1 MSSVLIMD
9 NSSVFDYKRS
19 HIESLTET
27 IKLFDSDKDNNLD
40 LFNYINCKNSDAKFL
55 QSCRGLVYNNDELIV
70 KNFPYTIEYTEKN
83 DYEEINSAVVPVFDQ
98 CTFYNSYEGCLI
110 RLFYFNNK
118 WFMSTNKKLSAFKSK
133 WASKKSYGHYFE
145 DALKYHVSN
154 NEKLREHIKLESL
167 NGNMENIFE
176 VFCESVL
183 DKKKQYMFLLLN
195 NEENRIVCDNPEV
208 PTIFHIGTFE
218 NHKIIMDVDIHI
230 PYPEKLSF
238 NNIDELYDY
247 VDQINYTK
255 LQGVIV
261 FAPDNQQFKILNK
274 RYHQYYLV
282 RGNEPSIKFR
292 YLQIRM
298 DQTNYN
304 ILRELYPEKIKDFE
318 DYENYIFEA
327 SKNIYKAYIDRFIK
341 KLYVTVPVEE
351 YNVIKE
357 AHNWYLNDRKNNKIT
372 YEKIMT
378 ILNSQT
384 PTNLNKI
391 IKRVKLGTNLITST
405 AAPPKNTKLL
415 PQNKNTNREE
425 KNKEEI

>member
-1 MSSVLIMD
+1 
-9 NSSVFDYKRS
+9 
-19 HIESLTET
+19 
-27 IKLFDSDKDNNLD
+27 
-40 LFNYINCKNSDAKFL
+40 
-55 QSCRGLVYNNDELIV
+55 
-70 KNFPYTIEYTEKN
+70 
-83 DYEEINSAVVPVFDQ
+83 
-98 CTFYNSYEGCLI
+98 
-110 RLFYFNNK
+110 
-118 WFMSTNKKLSAFKSK
+118 
-133 WASKKSYGHYFE
+133 
-145 DALKYHVSN
+145 
-154 NEKLREHIKLESL
+154 
-167 NGNMENIFE
+167 
-176 VFCESVL
+176 
-183 DKKKQYMFLLLN
+183 
-195 NEENRIVCDNPEV
+195 
-208 PTIFHIGTFE
+208 
-218 NHKIIMDVDIHI
+218 MDVDIHI

-292 YLQIRM
+292 YLQVRM

-304 ILRELYPEKIKDFE
+304 ILRELYPEKVKDFE

-378 ILNSQT
+378 ILNNQN

-405 AAPPKNTKLL
+405 SAPTKNTKLL
-415 PQNKNTNREE
+415 SQNKNS
-425 KNKEEI
+425 NKEEKIKEEV